1 MRITFTGETC
11 FWPSWLWLS
20 CLSPSWLWLSWFW
33 VKFLSFSSLGGGD
46 APPFSPPPPPWH
58 HFPGSN
64 VDLKQKN
71 VLVKVELSL
80 SSSCQVELEL
90 SCGVPVYRP
99 HPLLDTTAQLLSL
112 RGDLSFRNIC
122 IRLED
127 CQDDNYFLEI
137 FASDCRRL
145 SWWQLFS
152 PPSSLGHGRA
162 PQRNA
167 SPCSK
172 GFQFLSLSHKW
183 FMGEMADVYRRK
195 LWCIQMILITRM
207 CALNEFS
214 WQAWLLVWETAP
226 GFLGHKEL

>member
-1 MRITFTGETC
+1 MRITFTWETC
-11 FWPSWLWLS
+11 LWPSWLWLS
-20 CLSPSWLWLSWFW
+20 FLWPSWLWLSWFW
-33 VKFLSFSSLGGGD
+33 VKSLSFSSLGGGD

-58 HFPGSN
+58 HFLGSN
-64 VDLKQKN
+64 VDLRQKN
-71 VLVKVELSL
+71 C
-80 SSSCQVELEL
+80 SCQVE
-90 SCGVPVYRP
+90 V
-99 HPLLDTTAQLLSL
+99 
-112 RGDLSFRNIC
+112 
-122 IRLED
+122 D
-127 CQDDNYFLEI
+127 CQEAYLCSCPIHSCTRLLNSSAWEEIWVLEI
-137 FASDCRRL
+137 FASDCRIL

-167 SPCSK
+167 FPCSK

-183 FMGEMADVYRRK
+183 FIGEMADVYRRK

-226 GFLGHKEL
+226 GFLGHK